1 MKPYKVLLADD
12 HVMVRQAI
20 RTFIEKIDGVQICGE
35 VSDGRELLNH
45 LNTSTPDLPFEFILR
60 KSPPANTP

>member
-45 LNTSTPDLPFEFILR
+45 LNTSDLPP
-60 KSPPANTP
+60 KN